1 MVFLTNDRNRVL
13 VAAPWIEHSTS
24 ADDPIPRRIAQ
35 EQNRKKKR
43 QTIGRWIKPPAVFE
57 FYTETGKTTGSI

>member
-35 EQNRKKKR
+35 EQNRKKKADYR
-43 QTIGRWIKPPAVFE
+43 E
-57 FYTETGKTTGSI
+57 MDKTTGSI